1 MKKTFLISLL
11 FSLLIMIPLAVL
23 AEDPPEIKN
32 PIIYDTIIE
41 VVESL
46 TSFVFTLGIVL
57 APLVFLIGG
66 FVFLTSGGDTNKVQ
80 KGKDIM
86 VYAVI
91 GFVIILLVKGLVE
104 LIENT
109 LGVKEE
115 TVYYFKDFMFLGI
128 INLKRIKRSI
138 FERYF

>member
-1 MKKTFLISLL
+1 
-11 FSLLIMIPLAVL
+11 LIMIPLAVL

-91 GFVIILLVKGLVE
+91 GFAIILLVKGLVE
-104 LIENT
+104 LIKNA
-109 LGVKEE
+109 LGVK
-115 TVYYFKDFMFLGI
+115 
-128 INLKRIKRSI
+128 
-138 FERYF
+138 

>member
-91 GFVIILLVKGLVE
+91 GFAIILLVKGLVE
-104 LIENT
+104 LIKNA
-109 LGVKEE
+109 LGVK
-115 TVYYFKDFMFLGI
+115 
-128 INLKRIKRSI
+128 
-138 FERYF
+138 

>member
-104 LIENT
+104 LIKNA

>member
-11 FSLLIMIPLAVL
+11 FSLLLIIPLAVL
-23 AEDPPEIKN
+23 AEDSPEIKN

-46 TSFVFTLGIVL
+46 TNFVFTLGIVL

-86 VYAVI
+86 IYAVI
-91 GFVIILLVKGLVE
+91 GFVIVLLVKGLVE
-104 LIENT
+104 LIKNA
-109 LGVKEE
+109 LGVK
-115 TVYYFKDFMFLGI
+115 
-128 INLKRIKRSI
+128 
-138 FERYF
+138 

>member
-23 AEDPPEIKN
+23 AEDSPEIKN

-46 TSFVFTLGIVL
+46 TNFVFTLGIVL

-104 LIENT
+104 LIKNA

>member
-11 FSLLIMIPLAVL
+11 FSLLIMIPLSVL
-23 AEDPPEIKN
+23 AEDSPEIKN

-46 TSFVFTLGIVL
+46 TNFVFTLGIVL

-86 VYAVI
+86 IYAVI
-91 GFVIILLVKGLVE
+91 GFVIVLLVKGLVE
-104 LIENT
+104 LIKNA

>member
-86 VYAVI
+86 IYAVI

-104 LIENT
+104 LIKNA
-109 LGVKEE
+109 LGVK
-115 TVYYFKDFMFLGI
+115 
-128 INLKRIKRSI
+128 
-138 FERYF
+138 

>member
-11 FSLLIMIPLAVL
+11 FSLLLIIPLAVL

-91 GFVIILLVKGLVE
+91 GFAIILLVKGLVE
-104 LIENT
+104 LIKNA
-109 LGVKEE
+109 LGVK
-115 TVYYFKDFMFLGI
+115 
-128 INLKRIKRSI
+128 
-138 FERYF
+138 